1 MANFNL
7 SIRKGDVD
15 VNDIQILIA
24 DFFAALAAPNCVQLM
39 GEALD
44 RYAVSAK
51 ATSDLAGR
59 WDIFEVNDA
68 NAVLSTGGRK
78 MGDEIS
84 VPFTINRSARD
95 LIFGLP
101 RFAAGHNGEVIAHLC
116 AIDGQVKLYPPF
128 DPRLLKLEKQGK
140 KITGMDICRYGN
152 EGAITVKGYL
162 KEQIDFTFESL
173 SELVETEVSAA
184 GSYSAWLSIR
194 QATRSVFKKYPDYTA
209 ADIVRVAIGKEPR
222 NLEVDSN
229 DV

>member
-24 DFFAALAAPNCVQLM
+24 DFFAALAAPNSIQLM
-39 GEALD
+39 GEALN
-44 RYAVSAK
+44 RYATNAK
-51 ATSDLAGR
+51 TTNPLAGR

-68 NAVLSTGGRK
+68 NPVLSTGGRK

-84 VPFTINRSARD
+84 VPFTVNKSARD

-101 RFAAGHNGEVIAHLC
+101 HFAAGHNGEVIAHLC
-116 AIDGQVKLYPPF
+116 AIDGQVKLYAPF

-140 KITGMDICRYGN
+140 KIIGMDICRFGD
-152 EGAITVKGYL
+152 EGSITVKGYL

-173 SELVETEVSAA
+173 VDLVETEMVTP
-184 GSYSAWLSIR
+184 GNYSAWLSIR
-194 QATRSVFKKYPDYTA
+194 QATRSVFKKHPEYTP
-209 ADIVRVAIGKEPR
+209 ADIVRVAVGKEPR